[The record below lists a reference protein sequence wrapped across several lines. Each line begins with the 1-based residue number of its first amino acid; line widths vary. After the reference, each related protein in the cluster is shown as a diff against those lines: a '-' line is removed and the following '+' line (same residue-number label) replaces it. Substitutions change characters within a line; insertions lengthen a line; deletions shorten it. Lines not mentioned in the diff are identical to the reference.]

1 MLFEHSRLRS
11 VVVICLHFYS
21 QKSVVKPV
29 SKSKPSA
36 NRLPYIF
43 SKYTDDRPI
52 VLTFNIDFSGK
63 EIHTEFI
70 LKKLEKKRRTN
81 KFARI
86 KDEVTRNKTEFKDFK
101 YESS

>member
-1 MLFEHSRLRS
+1 MNQTVPTQRFFERLREPKVLFEHSRLRS

-63 EIHTEFI
+63 EIHSEET
-70 LKKLEKKRRTN
+70 
-81 KFARI
+81 
-86 KDEVTRNKTEFKDFK
+86 
-101 YESS
+101 